1 MDRTSTPEDTVGA
14 VRSEVQKTTVAFD
27 FGRCPTNT
35 RPLPLLVCRCPN
47 AHTAFAALVVVRL
60 NLTRTHPRACVAFR
74 SEDGP
79 NAPTAFAALVV
90 VRVNLKRTHP
100 RACVAFRSEVD
111 WGQHGVA
118 VKASAVG
125 VVRWQTH
132 ARRSVRIFTAI
143 TFVI

>member
-1 MDRTSTPEDTVGA
+1 MGA

-100 RACVAFRSEVD
+100 RACVAFRSEEG
-111 WGQHGVA
+111 WGQRGVA
-118 VKASAVG
+118 VKLSAVG

-143 TFVI
+143 TFAI

>member
-1 MDRTSTPEDTVGA
+1 MSVDRTSSPEDTVGA

-74 SEDGP
+74 SEVG
-79 NAPTAFAALVV
+79 
-90 VRVNLKRTHP
+90 
-100 RACVAFRSEVD
+100 
-111 WGQHGVA
+111 WGQRGVA
-118 VKASAVG
+118 VKLSAVG

-143 TFVI
+143 TFAI

>member
-1 MDRTSTPEDTVGA
+1 MPSGRRWVGA
-14 VRSEVQKTTVAFD
+14 S
-27 FGRCPTNT
+27 
-35 RPLPLLVCRCPN
+35 
-47 AHTAFAALVVVRL
+47 AALANACTPHTHTHTHARAH
-60 NLTRTHPRACVAFR
+60 TRTHPRACVAFR

-90 VRVNLKRTHP
+90 VPRKLKRTHP

-111 WGQHGVA
+111 WGQRGVA